1 MLESDLLRRV
11 AGIITRYNMAPRGS
25 RIGVAVSGGADSV
38 ALLHILHTLA
48 PELGL
53 QLVVLH
59 VNHGLRG
66 MESDEDEQFVR
77 SLSDQLGLLLITER
91 IPPPAGNLEQGA
103 REARRSFFRRSMAA
117 HSLERI
123 ALGHTRSDQAETVL
137 FRLIRGS
144 GLAGLAGMRLV
155 TDDGLIRPLL
165 TTSRAEIRQWAASS
179 GLKWREDSSNQETRF
194 SRNWLRH
201 EILPALA
208 ERLNPNVETTL
219 ADTASLAAAEEA
231 YWRER
236 ITLLFQRICRRT
248 QLGLILDVPTLSAE
262 HIAVQRRLVRHA
274 ISEVRGGLRSLDMQ
288 HIEAI
293 LNVCSGSEAHDRVI
307 VPGVDAL
314 RSYEKLL
321 LRSPGHR
328 MDPHYSLD
336 LSIGQEYELP
346 SQAGRIY
353 IEWNDRNSGFC
364 GNFKEDQEFAGEIA
378 EFEGEVLLGAERTR
392 RLSVRNWKPGD
403 AIRLPGH
410 AGAVKIKSLF
420 QEHRVLLW
428 ERSRWPVLLSDGEI
442 AWVRQFGSAAQ
453 FRKQTGTQRFLR
465 LVYYP
470 QE

>member
-38 ALLHILHTLA
+38 ALLHILHRLA
-48 PELGL
+48 PELAL

-59 VNHGLRG
+59 GNHGLRG
-66 MESDEDEQFVR
+66 AESDEDEYFVR
-77 SLSDQLGLLLITER
+77 SLSHQLGLPLIVEH
-91 IPPPAGNLEQGA
+91 IPPLAGNLEQGA

-117 HSLERI
+117 YSLERI

-144 GLAGLAGMRLV
+144 GLAGLAGMRFI
-155 TDDGLIRPLL
+155 TEDGLVRPLL
-165 TTSRAEIRQWAASS
+165 TTSRAEIRQWAASL
-179 GLKWREDSSNQETRF
+179 GLEWREDSSNRETRF

-208 ERLNPNVETTL
+208 EKLNPNVETTL
-219 ADTASLAAAEEA
+219 AETALLAAAEEA
-231 YWRER
+231 YWREQVASR
-236 ITLLFQRICRRT
+236 FQRISRRT
-248 QLGLILDVPTLSAE
+248 ASGVILDVPSFLGE
-262 HIAVQRRLVRHA
+262 HIAVQRRLLRRA
-274 ISEVRGGLRSLDMQ
+274 ICEVRGDLRSLEMQ

-293 LNVCSGSEAHDRVI
+293 LKVCGGSEAHDRVI
-307 VPGVDAL
+307 VPGIDAL
-314 RSYEKLL
+314 RSYGKLL
-321 LRSPGHR
+321 LRKPGPQVDH
-328 MDPHYSLD
+328 HYSLE

-346 SQAGRIY
+346 SHAGRIY
-353 IEWNDRNSGFC
+353 IEWNDRNPEFC
-364 GNFKEDQEFAGEIA
+364 ANFKEDQEFAGEIA
-378 EFEGEVLLGAERTR
+378 EFDGEVLLGAERTR

-442 AWVRQFGSAAQ
+442 AWVRQFGSAAKFQ
-453 FRKQTGTQRFLR
+453 KQNGTQRFLR

>member
-1 MLESDLLRRV
+1 MGSFIRPEMARGFLESRNAIQPEL
-11 AGIITRYNMAPRGS
+11 AAPRDSASFGGKTQS
-25 RIGVAVSGGADSV
+25 QCGNHLGGHRKSGC
-38 ALLHILHTLA
+38 
-48 PELGL
+48 
-53 QLVVLH
+53 
-59 VNHGLRG
+59 
-66 MESDEDEQFVR
+66 
-77 SLSDQLGLLLITER
+77 
-91 IPPPAGNLEQGA
+91 
-103 REARRSFFRRSMAA
+103 RR
-117 HSLERI
+117 
-123 ALGHTRSDQAETVL
+123 
-137 FRLIRGS
+137 
-144 GLAGLAGMRLV
+144 
-155 TDDGLIRPLL
+155 
-165 TTSRAEIRQWAASS
+165 
-179 GLKWREDSSNQETRF
+179 
-194 SRNWLRH
+194 
-201 EILPALA
+201 
-208 ERLNPNVETTL
+208 
-219 ADTASLAAAEEA
+219 EA

-274 ISEVRGGLRSLDMQ
+274 ISEVRGGLRSLEMQ

-321 LRSPGHR
+321 LRSPGPR

-442 AWVRQFGSAAQ
+442 AWVRQFGSAAK
-453 FRKQTGTQRFLR
+453 FRKQDGMRRFLR
-465 LVYYP
+465 LVYYR